1 MRGGDRAW
9 MIGHMRTILVVGDHA
24 GFRTYAT
31 AFLAACGF
39 RVVGEAADGR
49 AALEASSQLRP
60 DVILLDIQLPDID
73 GFEVARQ
80 VLAEPDRPT
89 IILTST
95 RDAQDYGRRIEE
107 SGAAGFVTKARLTA
121 VALREILG

>member
-1 MRGGDRAW
+1 MASESILLVDDNPTNLQMLFQLLEKGVGGKL
-9 MIGHMRTILVVGDHA
+9 LVAKNGE
-24 GFRTYAT
+24 T
-31 AFLAACGF
+31 ALNIA
-39 RVVGEAADGR
+39 
-49 AALEASSQLRP
+49 QKTKP
-60 DVILLDIQLPDID
+60 DLILLDIMMPGID